1 MPVLRPSRLVRASGR
16 LVELICSMTRLSD
29 FMTDRT
35 VTWTVTILAGLATI
49 AFTVTPP
56 ISLYLASYYY
66 LQGVLETSARL
77 HAAEV
82 TVLARDTPSFWRFN
96 GLRVS
101 APVSEEQSHVEPE
114 RRRVYDRS
122 GRLVVESVPP
132 EDLAWPV
139 LSRRAPVKD
148 GDEQLGEA
156 EATRSFRT
164 PLLLTLLLGVGCALC
179 GGVLFAVLRVVPLHL
194 LHQALE
200 RARYLSAHDVLTGL
214 PNRSLF
220 GDRLLQALAMARR
233 DNGSMAVLCLDLDR
247 FKEVNDTLGHAA
259 GDLLLRT
266 VSARLRACLRESDTL
281 ARLGGDEFA
290 VIQSQVKQ
298 PIDIQVLAGRL
309 IAALT
314 EPIPLNGLEASVGVS
329 IGIAVGNGD
338 SDAGQ
343 ILKDADVALYQAKEA
358 GRGGFCFFAP
368 EMNARL
374 LERRAMEADLRAAL
388 VNDDLFLV
396 YQPQF
401 DALTE
406 QVIGAEALLRWNR
419 PGHGLL
425 PADSFI
431 GFAEEIGLIGPI
443 GTWVLEEACR
453 VAATWP
459 APLGVAVNISP
470 VQFRIPSFY
479 EALQTALQKSGLA
492 PSRLQVEITERLL
505 MNDTDETLVG
515 LRRLRALG
523 VSIAMDY
530 FGTGYSSLGYL
541 LKFRFDKIKIDR
553 SLVQHLADDPDA
565 VAIMRAV
572 VGLSDALG
580 ITTTAEGVETL
591 AQADRVRDEGCRELQ
606 GFLYGRPMQRDAFAE
621 LLQVDY
627 VPRAWS
633 ESDAIAPLSNDFDIR

>member
-1 MPVLRPSRLVRASGR
+1 MLALRLARLLRVPARF
-16 LVELICSMTRLSD
+16 LELMSSMTRLSES
-29 FMTDRT
+29 MTDRT
-35 VTWTVTILAGLATI
+35 VTRTVTVLAGLATI
-49 AFTVTPP
+49 AFTLTPP
-56 ISLYLASYYY
+56 VSLFLASYYY

-77 HAAEV
+77 HATEV
-82 TVLARDTPSFWRFN
+82 AILARETPSFWRFN

-101 APVSEEQSHVEPE
+101 APISEDQSHVEPE

-132 EDLAWPV
+132 EELAWPV
-139 LSRRAPVKD
+139 VSQRAPIKD
-148 GDEQLGEA
+148 GDERLGDA

-164 PLLLTLLLGVGCALC
+164 PLLLTLLLGIGCALC
-179 GGVLFAVLRVVPLHL
+179 GGVLFVVLRVVPLHL
-194 LHQALE
+194 LQQAVE

-220 GDRLLQALAMARR
+220 GDRLLQALAMGRR
-233 DNGSMAVLCLDLDR
+233 DRGSMAVFCLDLDR

-266 VSARLRACLRESDTL
+266 VSTRLRACLHEGDTL

-298 PIDIQVLAGRL
+298 PFDVQVLAARL
-309 IAALT
+309 IAALA
-314 EPIPLNGLEASVGVS
+314 EPISLNGPKAIVGVS

-388 VNDDLFLV
+388 INGDLFLV
-396 YQPQF
+396 YQPQL
-401 DALTE
+401 DAVTE
-406 QVIGAEALLRWNR
+406 QVIGAEALLRWDR
-419 PGHGLL
+419 PGHGLV
-425 PADSFI
+425 PPESFI

-443 GTWVLEEACR
+443 GSWVLEEACR

-459 APLGVAVNISP
+459 EPLGVAVNISS
-470 VQFRIPSFY
+470 VQFRLPGFH
-479 EALQTALQKSGLA
+479 EALQGALRKSGLA

-505 MNDTDETLVG
+505 MNDTNETLAELG
-515 LRRLRALG
+515 RLRGLG
-523 VSIAMDY
+523 VSIAMAY

-541 LKFRFDKIKIDR
+541 RKFRFDKIKIDR
-553 SLVQHLADDPDA
+553 SLVQHLSDDPDA
-565 VAIMRAV
+565 VAIVRAM

-591 AQADRVRDEGCRELQ
+591 AQADRVRDEGCREVQ
-606 GFLYGRPMQRDAFAE
+606 GFLYGRPMQHEAFAHF
-621 LLQVDY
+621 LQIEHV
-627 VPRAWS
+627 VTCM
-633 ESDAIAPLSNDFDIR
+633 E